1 MASGAMEGW
10 ISVVGAK
17 IDAIA
22 SDYGT
27 GVVTT
32 LCTDLAP
39 FALVA
44 LTIWWMLLGWAV
56 MRGEVQNSITTV
68 IWKAIKTS
76 VIVLLALN
84 SGAYNTNIASGYD
97 NMRDSMSIVVAKS
110 VADDTTLTGATV
122 WSTLDTLQTKGLDIV
137 HKMDEEAS
145 WYNIGILVAEAVF
158 IIGMTALI
166 LAALFIAMLSKI
178 FGTFFIAVGPLFILC
193 LLFKPTQRFFDG
205 WLGMMINTIVLTWIG
220 MFVAG
225 FGVAVTQVFADQ
237 IFLDWDSINA
247 LGTAAQFCLLCLMFA
262 LIIMQAPSWAAALT
276 GGSSMQMGGAMA
288 RDAAMMMM
296 RRGGSGVAGGSVGN
310 SMQRLSVIQRLGSS
324 AYRTGVSTTA
334 RGLAYGGAAAQRV
347 GGLAAQGARLA
358 RYRLAALRGRGV

>member
-1 MASGAMEGW
+1 MEGW

-17 IDAIA
+17 VDSVATE
-22 SDYGT
+22 YVT
-27 GVVTT
+27 GVVST
-32 LCTDLAP
+32 LCTDVAP

-56 MRGEVQNSITTV
+56 MRGEVQNSVTTV

-84 SGAYNTNIASGYD
+84 SGAYNTTIADGYD
-97 NMRDSMSIVVAKS
+97 GMRDSMSVVVGKS
-110 VADDTTLTGATV
+110 VADDTSLNGATV
-122 WSTLDTLQTKGLDIV
+122 WNTLDALQTKGLDIV

-158 IIGMTALI
+158 LLGMTALI

-237 IFLDWDSINA
+237 IFLDWDSLNA

-262 LIIMQAPSWAAALT
+262 VIIMQAPSWAAALT
-276 GGSSMQMGGAMA
+276 GGSSMQLGGAMA
-288 RDAAMMMM
+288 RDAAMLMM
-296 RRGGSGVAGGSVGN
+296 RRGGSRASGGGGGN
-310 SMQRLSVIQRLGSS
+310 SMQRLSVVQQLGNSAAKGVQRL
-324 AYRTGVSTTA
+324 
-334 RGLAYGGAAAQRV
+334 GGAAAQ
-347 GGLAAQGARLA
+347 GARQA
-358 RYRLAALRGRGV
+358 RYRLAALRGRGA